1 MTPFAIFGRQSV
13 GNVNRLRVG
22 LFAPE
27 FLLKDSEGRKLGLSH
42 FSGKKNLLLFFC
54 QSLKDLVCLG
64 GLEVLNRSYDQIR
77 LRDTE
82 VLALTRDERW
92 ISRRIKQE
100 KKIQFPILKIEGDT
114 QYPCRAPSV
123 SQLYGIEVGES
134 GGKLLYPAVFIVD
147 KGGTIRFR
155 KVYAQPTDR
164 LHPDDLLCELDK
176 LG

>member
-1 MTPFAIFGRQSV
+1 M

-22 LFAPE
+22 LFAPD
-27 FLLKDSEGRKLGLSH
+27 FILGDSEGRKLGLSH

-54 QSLKDLVCLG
+54 QTLKDPVCLTRS
-64 GLEVLNRSYDQIR
+64 EELNHPYDQIR

-123 SQLYGIEVGES
+123 SQLYGIEVGEF

-155 KVYAQPTDR
+155 KVYTQPTHKLR
-164 LHPDDLLCELDK
+164 AEDLLCELDN

>member
-1 MTPFAIFGRQSV
+1 M

-64 GLEVLNRSYDQIR
+64 GLEVLNRSYNQIR

-100 KKIQFPILKIEGDT
+100 KKIQFPILKIESDT

-123 SQLYGIEVGES
+123 SQLYGIEVGEF
-134 GGKLLYPAVFIVD
+134 GGKLFYPAVFMVD

-155 KVYAQPTDR
+155 KVYAQPADK
-164 LHPDDLLCELDK
+164 LQVEELLCQLDK

>member
-54 QSLKDLVCLG
+54 QSLKDIVCLNR
-64 GLEVLNRSYDQIR
+64 LEELNRSYDQTR

-100 KKIQFPILKIEGDT
+100 KKTRFPILKIETDRR
-114 QYPCRAPSV
+114 YPSQAPPV
-123 SQLYGIEVGES
+123 SQLYGIEVKEF
-134 GGKLLYPAVFIVD
+134 GKETVYPAVFIVD

-164 LHPDDLLCELDK
+164 LHPDDLLRELDK

>member
-1 MTPFAIFGRQSV
+1 MTRLAIFGRQSV

-64 GLEVLNRSYDQIR
+64 GLEVLNRSYNQIR

-100 KKIQFPILKIEGDT
+100 KKIQFPILKIESDT

-134 GGKLLYPAVFIVD
+134 EGTTLYPAVFIVD

-155 KVYAQPTDR
+155 KVYAQPTDK
-164 LHPDDLLCELDK
+164 LHPDDLLYELDK
-176 LG
+176 SG

>member
-1 MTPFAIFGRQSV
+1 
-13 GNVNRLRVG
+13 VG

-54 QSLKDLVCLG
+54 QSLKDIVCLG

-100 KKIQFPILKIEGDT
+100 KKIQFPILKIEGD
-114 QYPCRAPSV
+114 PRSPSSAPPV
-123 SQLYGIEVGES
+123 SELYGIEVRES
-134 GGKLLYPAVFIVD
+134 EGTVLYPAVFMVD
-147 KGGTIRFR
+147 KRGTIRFR
-155 KVYAQPTDR
+155 KVYAQPADK
-164 LHPDDLLCELDK
+164 LQVEELLCQLDK

>member
-1 MTPFAIFGRQSV
+1 M

-22 LFAPE
+22 LFAPN
-27 FLLKDSEGRKLGLSH
+27 FILKDSEGRKLGLSH
-42 FSGKKNLLLFFC
+42 FSGKKSLLLFFC

-82 VLALTRDERW
+82 VLALNRDERW
-92 ISRRIKQE
+92 VSRRIKQE
-100 KKIQFPILKIEGDT
+100 KKIQFPILKIEGDPR
-114 QYPCRAPSV
+114 YPSSAPPV
-123 SQLYGIEVGES
+123 SELYGIEVRES
-134 GGKLLYPAVFIVD
+134 EGTVLYPAVFIVD

-155 KVYAQPTDR
+155 KIYTQPTDK
-164 LHPDDLLCELDK
+164 LQVEELLCQLDK

>member
-1 MTPFAIFGRQSV
+1 
-13 GNVNRLRVG
+13 
-22 LFAPE
+22 
-27 FLLKDSEGRKLGLSH
+27 
-42 FSGKKNLLLFFC
+42 
-54 QSLKDLVCLG
+54 
-64 GLEVLNRSYDQIR
+64 

-123 SQLYGIEVGES
+123 SQLYGIEVKEF
-134 GGKLLYPAVFIVD
+134 GKKTVYPAVFIAD

-155 KVYAQPTDR
+155 RVYAQPADK
-164 LHPDDLLCELDK
+164 LQVEELLCQLDK